1 MSSPDPQLDAVGDAV
16 GDGTPSAPTVVRLT
30 AKASGFARRGRPWL
44 FRDDIVT
51 GAPLPARL
59 VRVLDENG
67 RDLGLGI
74 TGASKLALRM
84 CGPWAAVAGADV
96 PTREAFFKARL
107 DAAID
112 ARAGRLGPDDGA
124 RIVHAESDWLPGLVV
139 DRYGEVLVLQVTS
152 TFVQASLD
160 AIVPYLADRLAASSV
175 VARNDVPTRKREGL
189 DQDIEVLHG
198 KRLLE
203 VSIVEGGV
211 VHTVRPLTGHK
222 TGFYLDQQPAR
233 ALVQSLAKGRRVLD
247 LFCYQGGFSL
257 HALRGGATSALAVEQ
272 SDEALAQAEHDATRN
287 QLTGLQTRSGN
298 VFDVVR
304 DLREKNE
311 QFDLIVLDPPAFA
324 KSRRELPGAERGYR
338 DLNRV
343 ALRLLAPNGFL
354 VTCTCSH
361 HVDGPRLEELVRQ
374 ASAGLPFRVAMRKRL
389 GAGDDHPTLIT
400 HPESEYLKVLLM
412 QRVDGA

>member
-1 MSSPDPQLDAVGDAV
+1 MSSSESQTNAADGASNDGSAVAS
-16 GDGTPSAPTVVRLT
+16 TIVRLT

-44 FRDDIVT
+44 FRDDIVS
-51 GAPLPARL
+51 GAPMPPRL

-84 CGPWAAVAGADV
+84 CGPWPACDGADV
-96 PTREAFFKARL
+96 PTREVFFQARL

-112 ARAGRLGPDDGA
+112 ARAGRLGPDDGV
-124 RIVHAESDWLPGLVV
+124 RIVHSESDWLPGLVV
-139 DRYGEVLVLQVTS
+139 DRYGDVLVLQVTS
-152 TFVQASLD
+152 SFVQASLD
-160 AIVPYLADRLAASSV
+160 AIVPYLADRLSAGSV

-189 DQDIEVLHG
+189 PQEVEILHG
-198 KRLLE
+198 TRKLE
-203 VSIVEGGV
+203 VAIVEGAV
-211 VHTVRPLTGHK
+211 THTVRPLTGHK

-233 ALVQSLAKGRRVLD
+233 ALVKSLAKGRRVLD
-247 LFCYQGGFSL
+247 LFCYQGGFAL
-257 HALRGGATSALAVEQ
+257 HALRGGATSALAVDQ
-272 SDEALAQAEHDATRN
+272 SEEALAQAELDAACN
-287 QLTGLQTRSGN
+287 QVTGLQTRRGN

-304 DLREKNE
+304 ELREKNE

-338 DLNRV
+338 DLNRL

-361 HVDGPRLEELVRQ
+361 HLDGPRFEELVRQ

-389 GAGDDHPTLIT
+389 GAGDDHATLIT

-412 QRVDGA
+412 QRVGK